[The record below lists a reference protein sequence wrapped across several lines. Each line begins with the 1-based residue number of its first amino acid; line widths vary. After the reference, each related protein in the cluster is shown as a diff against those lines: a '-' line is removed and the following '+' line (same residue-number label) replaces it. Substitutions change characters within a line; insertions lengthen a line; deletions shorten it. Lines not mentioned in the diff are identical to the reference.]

1 LTVLFLLFL
10 VYLQTSVLLDTRRH
24 TRELQTQRELAD
36 KAEASRFTEL
46 RSFLEAEL
54 HKLAEQSG
62 GSQATMVTKLDHVQE
77 DLRALITQTENSL
90 SAYIGELEDR
100 IQRTIENVKAGS
112 ERPI

>member
-1 LTVLFLLFL
+1 
-10 VYLQTSVLLDTRRH
+10 
-24 TRELQTQRELAD
+24 
-36 KAEASRFTEL
+36 
-46 RSFLEAEL
+46 
-54 HKLAEQSG
+54 
-62 GSQATMVTKLDHVQE
+62 MVTKLDHVQE